1 MLLRN
6 MKIQKYQ
13 MLVADT
19 IEMCSIVHTMI
30 AMAYWIITAK

>member
-1 MLLRN
+1 
-6 MKIQKYQ
+6 MKIQKYK
-13 MLVADT
+13 MIFVADT